1 MEVANASLLDE
12 PTAAGEA
19 MTLLHRVQPKRGAA
33 RDTFLVSSRTW
44 PQTRAVLESRA
55 EPLGLT
61 VRVVDPGDIAFDD
74 TVFGLLLQYPDEQG
88 AAEPLNALIARAHEA
103 GVLVAVATDLLALT
117 LLTPPGESGADV
129 VFGNSQRFG
138 VPLGYGGPHAAFFA
152 TRETHVRHM
161 PGRIIGVSVDSSG
174 RRAYRMA
181 LQTREQHIRREKA
194 TSNICTAQALLA
206 NMAAMYA
213 VFHGPKGLRA
223 IAERVRD
230 HAASLAAALEG
241 LGYRQVND
249 VFFDT
254 LRVKLGSVL
263 RATVEED
270 ALDAGL
276 NFRYLDDQHVAIAL
290 DETVR
295 ASDLTAIA
303 GVFARAAG
311 KPVPVVSS
319 VEASALP
326 AGLSRTS
333 AFLEHPVFNRHHSET
348 EMMRYIRSL
357 ERKDIGLDT
366 SMIPLGS
373 CTMKLNAA
381 AEMIP
386 VTWPEFSRLHPFV
399 PIKQAAGYAE
409 VFTSLEAALCE
420 VTGFAAFLFS
430 RTPAPRA
437 NWPGLLVIRA
447 WHQSRGQ
454 GHRNVVLIPASA
466 HGTNPASGVMAGMKV
481 VVTAS
486 DSRGYIDLADLK
498 KKADEHA
505 GDLAALMVTY
515 PSTHGVYE
523 ESIREICAIVHEH
536 GGQVYMD
543 GANMN
548 AQVGLTSPAAIG
560 ADVCHLNLHKTFAIP
575 HGGGGPGMG
584 PIGVAAHLAPFLPGH
599 PLAATAGSRRSCRSR
614 VRRGAARASC

>member
-1 MEVANASLLDE
+1 MRDDRFDAFERRHIGPRDDDITDMLRVVGASSLEALVDQVVPPAIRTDHPLNLPPGLPEHDYLEAVAAIAAKNRVFRSFIGLGYSDTITPPVILRNIMENPGWYTPYTPYQAEIAQGRLESLLNFQTMVRDLTGMEVANASLLDE

-61 VRVVDPGDIAFDD
+61 VRIVDPGDIAFDD
-74 TVFGLLLQYPDEQG
+74 TVFGVLLQYPDEQG

-152 TRETHVRHM
+152 TREAHVRHM

-311 KPVPVVSS
+311 KPEPVVSS

-326 AGLSRTS
+326 AGLSRTT

-399 PIKQAAGYAE
+399 PVKQAAGYVEMFGA
-409 VFTSLEAALCE
+409 LEAALCE
-420 VTGFAAFLFS
+420 VTGFAAVSLQPNS
-430 RTPAPRA
+430 GAQGELA
-437 NWPGLLVIRA
+437 GLLVIRA
-447 WHQSRGQ
+447 YHRARGDS
-454 GHRNVVLIPASA
+454 HRTVALIPSSA
-466 HGTNPASGVMAGMKV
+466 H
-481 VVTAS
+481 
-486 DSRGYIDLADLK
+486 
-498 KKADEHA
+498 
-505 GDLAALMVTY
+505 
-515 PSTHGVYE
+515 
-523 ESIREICAIVHEH
+523 
-536 GGQVYMD
+536 
-543 GANMN
+543 
-548 AQVGLTSPAAIG
+548 
-560 ADVCHLNLHKTFAIP
+560 
-575 HGGGGPGMG
+575 
-584 PIGVAAHLAPFLPGH
+584 
-599 PLAATAGSRRSCRSR
+599 
-614 VRRGAARASC
+614 